1 MRLAHR
7 VENAPM
13 RRVREFNTLK
23 YNSIKEFLSDILS
36 GNPVL
41 DGELKGWYWD
51 KSLNTLKYDNRVYG
65 SSIFFDKG
73 GMSLTSNG
81 IHSYLIPTDV
91 SSIEVELGLITIV
104 LKGRGIIE
112 MGNF

>member
-7 VENAPM
+7 IENAPM
-13 RRVREFNTLK
+13 RRVRELNTLK
-23 YNSIKEFLSDILS
+23 YDSIKEFLSDILS
-36 GNPVL
+36 GNPDL

-51 KSLNTLKYDNRVYG
+51 KSLNTLKYDNRLYS

-73 GMSLTSNG
+73 GVSLSSNG
-81 IHSYLIPTDV
+81 IHSYLIPADI
-91 SSIEVELGLITIV
+91 SRIEVELGLITII

>member
-7 VENAPM
+7 LENVSM
-13 RRVREFNTLK
+13 KKVREFNTLK
-23 YNSIKEFLSDILS
+23 YESIKDFLADIRS
-36 GNPVL
+36 SNPDL
-41 DGELKGWYWD
+41 IKELKGWYWD
-51 KSLNTLKYDNRVYG
+51 KSLSSLKFDNRIYG

-73 GMSLTSNG
+73 GMLLSSNG
-81 IHSYLIPTDV
+81 IESQLTPADI
-91 SSIEVELGLITIV
+91 SWIEVELGLITIV